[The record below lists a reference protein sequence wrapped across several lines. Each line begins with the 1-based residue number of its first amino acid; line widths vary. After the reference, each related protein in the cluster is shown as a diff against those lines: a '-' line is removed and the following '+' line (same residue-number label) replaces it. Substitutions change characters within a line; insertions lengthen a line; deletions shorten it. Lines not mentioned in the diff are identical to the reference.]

1 MSELISEIAKQ
12 QHNKMEY
19 VGKKQYLKNGITKQS
34 FKFDGFS
41 YCLINNKNLFCS
53 NEEEIEFL
61 VNTLAN
67 AIKKLAGK
75 VSSVLVVGLGNRHLS
90 ADGLGSETL
99 KKVIATR
106 ELIKA
111 QTKVSAIS
119 TGVLGLTG
127 IESADIIESV
137 ASTIKPQLIILIDTL
152 CATDYNTLGGN
163 FQLSTKVLAPGHGVG
178 NKRKSLNALYNKAKV
193 LSIGVPL
200 VVYAKSFISSAIN
213 NAMHNGNSTLN
224 ISDFNELLKNNFNNL
239 VLTPKDINLV
249 VKMCGGIIGSAINLA
264 FNNYSISE
272 QRSILQNF

>member
-1 MSELISEIAKQ
+1 M
-12 QHNKMEY
+12 
-19 VGKKQYLKNGITKQS
+19 
-34 FKFDGFS
+34 
-41 YCLINNKNLFCS
+41 
-53 NEEEIEFL
+53 
-61 VNTLAN
+61 
-67 AIKKLAGK
+67 
-75 VSSVLVVGLGNRHLS
+75 
-90 ADGLGSETL
+90 
-99 KKVIATR
+99 
-106 ELIKA
+106 
-111 QTKVSAIS
+111 
-119 TGVLGLTG
+119 
-127 IESADIIESV
+127 
-137 ASTIKPQLIILIDTL
+137 
-152 CATDYNTLGGN
+152 
-163 FQLSTKVLAPGHGVG
+163 G

>member
-19 VGKKQYLKNGITKQS
+19 VGKKQYLKTRITKQS

>member
-34 FKFDGFS
+34 FKFVGFS